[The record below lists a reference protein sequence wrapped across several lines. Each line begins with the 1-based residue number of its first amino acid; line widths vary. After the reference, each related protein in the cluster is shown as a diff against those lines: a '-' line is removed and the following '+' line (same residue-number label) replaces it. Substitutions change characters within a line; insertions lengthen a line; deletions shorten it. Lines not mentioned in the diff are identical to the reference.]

1 MKNDYFEF
9 CNSVKIMC
17 GRFALEN
24 MPHELENLGVKK
36 PLVLTNDF
44 LVKIGLVKTALTPLE
59 QAGMTGYPIYD
70 QIPADS
76 SVNVVNDAAKVF
88 REQECDGM
96 IAIGG
101 GSVLD
106 TAKGVGM
113 VISQNSQDLL
123 AFMGSEMLTRGQRVP
138 YFAIPTT
145 AGTGSESTLVA
156 VIANQEQHVKMEFIS
171 YNLLP
176 DVAVIDPRMTASL
189 PPKMTAATGMD
200 ALSHAIEAYTCI
212 QRNPLSSAYATA
224 AIEMIGQ
231 NLKRVVEDGKDEE
244 ARLNMALASTMA
256 GAAFSNSMVGL
267 VHAIGHACGGIAHVA
282 HGEAMSIL
290 LPYCMAYNMDTIGYL
305 YGKLLLPLAG
315 EQVYLETPKE
325 ERGMK
330 FLMTVRD
337 MAKEFHEMCGLPITL
352 SQAGVREDQLTPIS
366 HGALNDGAILYNP
379 KEIHEDEVLALL
391 QQAF

>member
-1 MKNDYFEF
+1 
-9 CNSVKIMC
+9 MC
-17 GRFALEN
+17 GKYALEN
-24 MPHELENLGVKK
+24 IPHELENLGVKK

-44 LVKIGLVKTALTPLE
+44 LVQIGLVKTALAALE
-59 QAGMTGYPIYD
+59 EMGIQDYPIYD

-76 SVNVVNDAAKVF
+76 SVKVVNDAARVY
-88 REQECDGM
+88 REYNCDGM

-113 VISQNSQDLL
+113 VISQDSEDLL
-123 AFMGSEMLTRGQRVP
+123 AFMGSEMLTRGKRVP
-138 YFAIPTT
+138 YLAIPTT

-156 VIANQEQHVKMEFIS
+156 VIANEQQHVKMEFIS

-176 DVAVIDPRMTASL
+176 DVAVLDPRMTTSL

-224 AIEMIGQ
+224 AVQMIGQ
-231 NLKRVVEDGKDEE
+231 NLKKAVENGKDEE
-244 ARLNMALASTMA
+244 ARLQMALASTMA
-256 GAAFSNSMVGL
+256 GAAFSNSMVGM

-290 LPYCMAYNMDTIGYL
+290 LPYCMAYNMDTVGDL
-305 YGKLLLPLAG
+305 YGQLLLPLAG
-315 EQVYLETPKE
+315 EDVYLKTPKE
-325 ERGMK
+325 ERGRK
-330 FLMTVRD
+330 LLLTIREMTK
-337 MAKEFHEMCGLPITL
+337 AFHEECGLPITL
-352 SQAGVREDQLTPIS
+352 SQAGVKEEQLELIS

-379 KEIHEDEVLALL
+379 KEIHAEEILALL
-391 QQAF
+391 KQAF